1 MAKKI
6 IEPWGAKV
14 LRFNQRHWVLPCLV
28 HLDGY
33 MSFAYATS
41 RPGKPFPSSIAAAP
55 ALFAEPAGAVAAP
68 DDAAVV

>member
-14 LRFNQRHWVLPCLV
+14 VRFNHRHWVLPCLV

-33 MSFAYATS
+33 MSFVYATS